1 MRKNFDII
9 HGNPRQ
15 CLFAMVLPMM
25 AAMFL
30 NMAYNLVDSLWIG
43 NLLGES
49 AYAALTAATPI
60 LLLLNSI
67 AMGATNG
74 VAILL
79 SQAIGAGETRRTRTI
94 LFTSFIL
101 SIVFSLGMTGLLEG
115 MVSPLLR
122 FLQVPSELYEM
133 TCLYLRI
140 YLIGYGAVYL
150 YCYFAAVLRSFGDTV
165 FQMLAMLVCT
175 VLNGALD
182 PLLIHGFGL
191 QGAAAATV
199 LSQGIC
205 LGFMVCYLR
214 KKALFSFHA
223 ADWSGKEFGAVCLK
237 SLPEAFQQS
246 IPAISTS
253 VLTAIVSGFGV
264 TALAA
269 YGVAGKLELLLFY
282 PAMSFQM
289 VLTTIVGQCIGA
301 GRCDRAWVYC
311 KTALLW
317 GGGLLIILSCGVVGL
332 AHPLSE
338 LFVDSKAVAEVVAG
352 YFQVVSVGY
361 LFNMETNC
369 FLGAVNGMGHP
380 RRSMLCMVLYYLI
393 IRIPL
398 ACLLSSAG
406 LNGIWAAVLCSH
418 VAAVVTACLLARGL
432 ASRKKSPI

>member
-1 MRKNFDII
+1 MDWKPAGRVCLRSADS
-9 HGNPRQ
+9 GDPNP
-15 CLFAMVLPMM
+15 FA
-25 AAMFL
+25 AQFHR
-30 NMAYNLVDSLWIG
+30 NGGDQRGCYF
-43 NLLGES
+43 
-49 AYAALTAATPI
+49 ALSGHWGGGDT
-60 LLLLNSI
+60 
-67 AMGATNG
+67 TNPNHP
-74 VAILL
+74 VY
-79 SQAIGAGETRRTRTI
+79 
-94 LFTSFIL
+94 FIYFKYC
-101 SIVFSLGMTGLLEG
+101 VFSWDDRIIGGNG
-115 MVSPLLR
+115 IPFASVS
-122 FLQVPSELYEM
+122 SSS
-133 TCLYLRI
+133 
-140 YLIGYGAVYL
+140 IGYGAVYL

-237 SLPEAFQQS
+237 SLPAAFQQS

-301 GRCDRAWVYC
+301 GRHDRAWVYC

-380 RRSMLCMVLYYLI
+380 GRSMLCMVLYYLI

>member
-1 MRKNFDII
+1 
-9 HGNPRQ
+9 
-15 CLFAMVLPMM
+15 
-25 AAMFL
+25 
-30 NMAYNLVDSLWIG
+30 
-43 NLLGES
+43 
-49 AYAALTAATPI
+49 
-60 LLLLNSI
+60 
-67 AMGATNG
+67 
-74 VAILL
+74 
-79 SQAIGAGETRRTRTI
+79 
-94 LFTSFIL
+94 
-101 SIVFSLGMTGLLEG
+101 
-115 MVSPLLR
+115 
-122 FLQVPSELYEM
+122 M

-223 ADWSGKEFGAVCLK
+223 ADWSGKELGTICLK
-237 SLPEAFQQS
+237 SLPAAFQQS

-301 GRCDRAWVYC
+301 RRRDRAWVYC

-380 RRSMLCMVLYYLI
+380 GRSMLCMVLYYLI

>member
-1 MRKNFDII
+1 M
-9 HGNPRQ
+9 
-15 CLFAMVLPMM
+15 
-25 AAMFL
+25 
-30 NMAYNLVDSLWIG
+30 
-43 NLLGES
+43 
-49 AYAALTAATPI
+49 
-60 LLLLNSI
+60 
-67 AMGATNG
+67 
-74 VAILL
+74 
-79 SQAIGAGETRRTRTI
+79 
-94 LFTSFIL
+94 
-101 SIVFSLGMTGLLEG
+101 
-115 MVSPLLR
+115 
-122 FLQVPSELYEM
+122 
-133 TCLYLRI
+133 
-140 YLIGYGAVYL
+140 
-150 YCYFAAVLRSFGDTV
+150 
-165 FQMLAMLVCT
+165 
-175 VLNGALD
+175 
-182 PLLIHGFGL
+182 
-191 QGAAAATV
+191 
-199 LSQGIC
+199 
-205 LGFMVCYLR
+205 
-214 KKALFSFHA
+214 
-223 ADWSGKEFGAVCLK
+223 
-237 SLPEAFQQS
+237 
-246 IPAISTS
+246 
-253 VLTAIVSGFGV
+253 LTAIVSGFGV

-301 GRCDRAWVYC
+301 GRHDRAWVYC

-317 GGGLLIILSCGVVGL
+317 GGGLLIILSYGVVGV

-380 RRSMLCMVLYYLI
+380 GRSMLCMVLYYLI

>member
-1 MRKNFDII
+1 MLKKPSSGVSAKYSC
-9 HGNPRQ
+9 HQHQ
-15 CLFAMVLPMM
+15 C
-25 AAMFL
+25 
-30 NMAYNLVDSLWIG
+30 AY
-43 NLLGES
+43 
-49 AYAALTAATPI
+49 
-60 LLLLNSI
+60 
-67 AMGATNG
+67 
-74 VAILL
+74 
-79 SQAIGAGETRRTRTI
+79 
-94 LFTSFIL
+94 
-101 SIVFSLGMTGLLEG
+101 
-115 MVSPLLR
+115 
-122 FLQVPSELYEM
+122 
-133 TCLYLRI
+133 C
-140 YLIGYGAVYL
+140 
-150 YCYFAAVLRSFGDTV
+150 
-165 FQMLAMLVCT
+165 
-175 VLNGALD
+175 
-182 PLLIHGFGL
+182 
-191 QGAAAATV
+191 
-199 LSQGIC
+199 
-205 LGFMVCYLR
+205 
-214 KKALFSFHA
+214 K
-223 ADWSGKEFGAVCLK
+223 
-237 SLPEAFQQS
+237 
-246 IPAISTS
+246 
-253 VLTAIVSGFGV
+253 VSGFGV

-301 GRCDRAWVYC
+301 GRRDRAWVYC

-369 FLGAVNGMGHP
+369 FLGAVNGIGHP
-380 RRSMLCMVLYYLI
+380 GRSMLCMVLYYLI

>member
-1 MRKNFDII
+1 
-9 HGNPRQ
+9 
-15 CLFAMVLPMM
+15 
-25 AAMFL
+25 
-30 NMAYNLVDSLWIG
+30 
-43 NLLGES
+43 
-49 AYAALTAATPI
+49 
-60 LLLLNSI
+60 
-67 AMGATNG
+67 
-74 VAILL
+74 
-79 SQAIGAGETRRTRTI
+79 
-94 LFTSFIL
+94 
-101 SIVFSLGMTGLLEG
+101 
-115 MVSPLLR
+115 
-122 FLQVPSELYEM
+122 M

-199 LSQGIC
+199 LPQGIC

-223 ADWSGKEFGAVCLK
+223 ADWSGKELGTICLK
-237 SLPEAFQQS
+237 SLPAAFQQS

-301 GRCDRAWVYC
+301 GRRDRAWVYC

-317 GGGLLIILSCGVVGL
+317 GGGLLIILSCGVVGY
-332 AHPLSE
+332 A
-338 LFVDSKAVAEVVAG
+338 
-352 YFQVVSVGY
+352 
-361 LFNMETNC
+361 
-369 FLGAVNGMGHP
+369 
-380 RRSMLCMVLYYLI
+380 I
-393 IRIPL
+393 IHGDEFS
-398 ACLLSSAG
+398 CLE
-406 LNGIWAAVLCSH
+406 
-418 VAAVVTACLLARGL
+418 
-432 ASRKKSPI
+432 